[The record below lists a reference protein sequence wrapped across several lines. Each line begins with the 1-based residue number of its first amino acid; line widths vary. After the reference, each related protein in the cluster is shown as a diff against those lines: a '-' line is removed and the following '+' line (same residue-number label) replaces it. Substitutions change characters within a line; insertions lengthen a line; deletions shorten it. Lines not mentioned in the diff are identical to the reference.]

1 MTSDPREMVALLE
14 AILFVANEPV
24 PRAKLIA
31 FFGDDERPAAEAA
44 FDVLLDRYRERET
57 GGLMLDEAGGG
68 WRLVTRPDLHT
79 HLRRFF
85 EVTSSNKLSMAAL
98 ETLAIIAYRQPI
110 TGPEIQELRGV
121 SSAGVLRK
129 LLERRLVRIA
139 GRKEVVGKPFL
150 YATTREFLL
159 HFGLANLKELPPLEQ
174 FEELF
179 GSDPDLAMPDP
190 IGVDLAEEAE
200 QQTISLETVEDERF
214 RQQTQAEIDAE
225 RSAAE
230 AVEGEGDEPEDFEA
244 ADEKSAGNER
254 TALAGSHQIPAA
266 AVTAPVDDTPSG
278 DGEEKI

>member
-31 FFGDDERPAAEAA
+31 FFGDDERSAAEAA

-68 WRLVTRPDLHT
+68 WRLVTRPDLHAN
-79 HLRRFF
+79 LRRFF

-159 HFGLANLKELPPLEQ
+159 HFGLASLKELPPLEQ

-179 GSDPDLAMPDP
+179 GSDPDLATPEP
-190 IGVDLAEEAE
+190 IGIDLAEEAE
-200 QQTISLETVEDERF
+200 RQTASLEAVDEESF
-214 RQQTQAEIDAE
+214 RQQTQAAIDEE

-230 AVEGEGDEPEDFEA
+230 AAAEPEDCDPVE
-244 ADEKSAGNER
+244 ETSAGNEPMEKV
-254 TALAGSHQIPAA
+254 GSQHLPAA
-266 AVTAPVDDTPSG
+266 AVMAPADDTPSG
-278 DGEEKI
+278 DGEEKA